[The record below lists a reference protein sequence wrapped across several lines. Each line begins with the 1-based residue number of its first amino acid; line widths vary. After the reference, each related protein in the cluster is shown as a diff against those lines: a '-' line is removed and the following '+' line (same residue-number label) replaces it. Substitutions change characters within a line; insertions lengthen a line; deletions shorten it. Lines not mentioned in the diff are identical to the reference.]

1 VPALPPPLSQLDPA
15 QGAPAGPGI
24 AQGEDLPSDQGD
36 GRGGQDPAQDRPG
49 FGPALAAARLAAGIP
64 SQAALARLAG
74 ISQVEANRYERGG
87 RLPSLPRFARL
98 VLLGQLDP
106 APLLAAIAPLDHP

>member
-1 VPALPPPLSQLDPA
+1 MGVPPLPPPLSQLDPA

-24 AQGEDLPSDQGD
+24 AQGDDLPSDQGD
-36 GRGGQDPAQDRPG
+36 GRGGQDRPG
-49 FGPALAAARLAAGIP
+49 FGAALAAARLAAGIP

-98 VLLGQLDP
+98 VVLGQLDP
-106 APLLAAIAPLDHP
+106 APLLAALAPLDQP